1 MKLYLVRHGIAEDP
15 VDASLNGRSDARRTL
30 TPEGRERTNAVAKKF
45 CEKVSGLD
53 LILHSP
59 YVRARETAEIF
70 GKYFPDALLEA
81 TDGITP
87 SDSPESG
94 IELAARYAPKIS
106 QLMIVGHEPYLS
118 YLASLLLSGGLKYPV
133 PFKKAAIACFDWN
146 GAGGSALLF
155 LLPPKFMVD

>member
-15 VDASLNGRSDARRTL
+15 VEASLKGRSDARRAL
-30 TPEGRERTNAVAKKF
+30 TAEGKERTKAVAKKF
-45 CEKVSGLD
+45 SDKISGLD

-70 GKYFPDALLEA
+70 ANHFPEALLEA
-81 TDGITP
+81 ADGITP

-118 YLASLLLSGGLKYPV
+118 YLASLLLTGGLKYPV

-146 GAGGSALLF
+146 GPGGSELLF